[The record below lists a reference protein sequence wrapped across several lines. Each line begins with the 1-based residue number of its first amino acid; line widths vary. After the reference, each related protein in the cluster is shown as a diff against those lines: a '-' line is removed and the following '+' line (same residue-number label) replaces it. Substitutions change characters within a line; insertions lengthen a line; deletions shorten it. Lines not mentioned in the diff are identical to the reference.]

1 MNSSIYL
8 SLAPQRLAP
17 VHPRQPLSLAALL
30 LASALANAHEAPA
43 AAANANANAQAQAS
57 LQALP
62 RVEVEGSNKANSG
75 LRLKTMSAT
84 GMALTV
90 LETPQSLSLMP
101 REQLE
106 DFRLVS
112 VSEALAQAPGVLVNK
127 FETDRVSYAARGF
140 DLIHFQLD
148 GLGLPLSNGDT
159 VEGDLDTA
167 LYERIEVLRGA
178 GGLLSGTG
186 NPSATLNFVRKRP
199 LAEPQ
204 SELSLSLGSWQDR
217 RLVADVS
224 SPLNRSGSLRGRFVA
239 AAQDKHSYLD
249 RYQLSRR
256 LGYGVLE
263 AQLSPGTVLSVGFS
277 EQRHQ
282 PKAPLWGSLPLKYSD
297 GSPTHYPVSAST
309 ATDWSFWNTRTR
321 NAFAELNHD
330 LSEVLGHGWSARA
343 AYTQTRI
350 QGRSKLFYV
359 YGEPDPVTE
368 LGLQAYPSNYSS
380 DKQQETFDLRLSG
393 PWEWLGRQHELV
405 LGANAGRASTR
416 DLSMHGDNVG
426 APLPPFD
433 QWHGQFPE
441 PPFTVQG
448 GGSDLKEDSQSLY
461 LGLRLKPLDSLS
473 LILGSNYAR
482 QQVAGSSYGEVQDRQ
497 AAKTSPYLGAVL
509 ALSPQLSLYAS
520 HSQVF
525 KPQSQLNA
533 QLQRLA
539 PVTGSN
545 AELGLKSEWLKQR
558 LFASLAIF
566 RAKQANLA
574 TPDGRNEAL
583 GIDIFRGEDTQSQG
597 LELELNGRL
606 SAGWQAHA
614 SYTQLAL
621 KNEQGQALRLFM
633 PRRLLRMGSSVQPAV
648 LPGLKLGAQLA
659 WQSETRNNSGYVQRA
674 YAVLDLM
681 AAYQINE
688 SWRVA
693 ANLNNAT
700 DQRHIASLQFGQGYY
715 AAPRNAS
722 MTISWSH

>member
-1 MNSSIYL
+1 MIPL
-8 SLAPQRLAP
+8 SLDSTRPP
-17 VHPRQPLSLAALL
+17 IGLAALL
-30 LASALANAHEAPA
+30 LLAPALACAHEAAPA
-43 AAANANANAQAQAS
+43 Q
-57 LQALP
+57 QALP
-62 RVEVEGSNKANSG
+62 RVEIEGNSSG
-75 LRLKTMSAT
+75 GGGNARIKTLSAT
-84 GMALTV
+84 GMALSL
-90 LETPQSLSLMP
+90 LETPQSLSLLP
-101 REQLE
+101 RERLE

-178 GGLLSGTG
+178 GGLLTGTG

-199 LAEPQ
+199 LAETQ
-204 SELSLSLGSWQDR
+204 TELSLSLGSWQDR

-224 SPLNRSGSLRGRFVA
+224 SPLNPSGSLRGRFVA

-263 AQLSPGTVLSVGFS
+263 AKLSPSTLLNLGFS

-297 GSPTHYPVSAST
+297 GTPTHYPVSAST
-309 ATDWSFWNTRTR
+309 ATDWSFWNTRNR
-321 NAFAELNHD
+321 NGFAELTQD
-330 LSEVLGHGWSARA
+330 LSALLGQGWNARA

-368 LGLQAYPSNYSS
+368 LGLHAYPSNYSS
-380 DKQQETFDLRLSG
+380 DKQQESLDLRLSG
-393 PWEWLGRQHELV
+393 PWTWLGRQHELV

-416 DLSMHGDNVG
+416 DLSMHGNNVG
-426 APLPPFD
+426 AALPPFD

-441 PPFTVQG
+441 PPFTELG

-461 LGLRLKPLDSLS
+461 LGARLKPLDSLS
-473 LILGSNYAR
+473 LILGANYAR
-482 QQVAGSSYGEVQDRQ
+482 QQVQGSSYGEKQDRQ
-497 AAKTSPYLGAVL
+497 AGKTSPYLGAVL
-509 ALSPQLSLYAS
+509 ALSPQLSAYAS
-520 HSQVF
+520 HAQVF

-539 PVTGSN
+539 PVQGSN
-545 AELGLKSEWLKQR
+545 SELGLKSELLNQR
-558 LFASLAIF
+558 LLASLALF
-566 RAKQANLA
+566 RATQANLA
-574 TPDGRNEAL
+574 TPDGRNEEL
-583 GIDIFRGEDTQSQG
+583 GIDLFRGEDTRSQG
-597 LELELNGRL
+597 LELELDGRL
-606 SAGWQAHA
+606 ATGWQIQAG
-614 SYTQLAL
+614 YTQLAL
-621 KNEQGQALRLFM
+621 KNAQGQAQRLYM
-633 PRRLLRMGSSVQPAV
+633 PRRLLRLGSTLQPSW
-648 LPGLKLGAQLA
+648 LPGLKLGAQVA
-659 WQSETRNNSGYVQRA
+659 WQSETRNESGYVQQA
-674 YAVLDLM
+674 YGLLDLM
-681 AAYQINE
+681 AAYQLSE
-688 SWRVA
+688 RWRLAV
-693 ANLNNAT
+693 NLNNAT

-722 MTISWSH
+722 LTLSWSL